1 MVSLLPPARE
11 GYLGTPRDV
20 VFVLDRS
27 GSMEGVKMASAA
39 RACAL
44 LLRTLSPR
52 DRFAVQAFDNVVE
65 WMPGGF
71 SQADEGGIDRGEKWL
86 RGVFSRGG
94 TELDSA
100 MGAAFAKIRE
110 VAAEGRVPV
119 VVLLTDGQVGDES
132 SVLKRL
138 QSSLGDARVFTVG
151 IDTAVNGGFLMRLA
165 ALGGGTSTLV
175 EPGARLEE
183 ALQAVGREIGTP
195 LVTDLRIAGEVS
207 DAAPARLP
215 DLFAGRASAAFFR
228 YGGGRVTVSGRR
240 SDGGEYQEVLEAR
253 EAPLSALDH
262 LWARARVMDLEDEF
276 RATHSDAVKKEII
289 ALSVKH
295 AVLTRF
301 TAFVVID
308 SEVVNKG
315 GKQRTVVQPVAE
327 PAEWAPQ
334 TRSVGA
340 GPMMPMFSSAGLL
353 PPSSPPMAMAP
364 KPRAHAAKTS
374 TRGPMG
380 GLMRKLIGASGV
392 AEPVLDERATPSQ
405 RERVR
410 KALEAFVQAFT
421 QAKAAGAGASAEPLE
436 KARMELIKALS
447 EALAIATAVP
457 LLQAFLRSALVE
469 IIGALKAWVPG
480 GSVDWRAR
488 ELQAAL
494 EEARGPLD
502 APSGKAAAGSF
513 WEASI

>member
-1 MVSLLPPARE
+1 
-11 GYLGTPRDV
+11 
-20 VFVLDRS
+20 
-27 GSMEGVKMASAA
+27 
-39 RACAL
+39 
-44 LLRTLSPR
+44 
-52 DRFAVQAFDNVVE
+52 
-65 WMPGGF
+65 
-71 SQADEGGIDRGEKWL
+71 
-86 RGVFSRGG
+86 
-94 TELDSA
+94 
-100 MGAAFAKIRE
+100 MGAAFEKIGE
-110 VAAEGRVPV
+110 VSSEGRVPV

-183 ALQAVGREIGTP
+183 ALQAVGREIGTA
-195 LVTDLRIAGEVS
+195 LVTDLRVAGEVS
-207 DAAPARLP
+207 EAAPARLP

-228 YGGGRVTVSGRR
+228 FGGGRVTVTGRR
-240 SDGGEYQEVLEAR
+240 ADGGKYEEVLEPR
-253 EAPLSALDH
+253 EAPLAALDH
-262 LWARARVMDLEDEF
+262 LWARARVVDLEDEF
-276 RATHSDAVKKEII
+276 RASRSDAVKKEII

-315 GKQRTVVQPVAE
+315 GKQRTVVQPVEE
-327 PAEWAPQ
+327 PADWAPQ
-334 TRSVGA
+334 TRTMAA
-340 GPMMPMFSSAGLL
+340 GRMMPMFASAGAPL
-353 PPSSPPMAMAP
+353 PMQPMAMAP
-364 KPRAHAAKTS
+364 KAQMQRGAKKS
-374 TRGPMG
+374 LG
-380 GLMRKLIGASGV
+380 GLMRNLIGASGV
-392 AEPVLDERATPSQ
+392 AESALDERATPSQ

-457 LLQAFLRSALVE
+457 LLQAFLRSAAVE
-469 IIGALKAWVPG
+469 IIGGLKACGPAG
-480 GSVDWRAR
+480 GIVDWRAS
-488 ELQAAL
+488 ELHAAL
-494 EEARGPLD
+494 EQARDPLD
-502 APSGKAAAGSF
+502 APSGKSAAGSF